1 MSLIKKLFRGDLVV
15 WIVFLCLCIIS
26 LIEVYSASST
36 LAYSDKNTYGPILR
50 HATFLL
56 VGAACI
62 VILHNIHYKYA
73 SVLGLFFFL
82 VALLLLVLTPVIGMR
97 VNNAARWISL
107 FGVQFQPSEFAKLAM
122 VIFTSF
128 VLSKAQRSE
137 ESLSKA
143 FWIILVVTGVFAG
156 MILFENLSTAF
167 MLCIVIYIMMFIG
180 RVDSKKMWILLG
192 GVILCAV
199 LMLLLLK
206 FVDSMPGFPRWDTW
220 QNRLFGDD
228 IGVMDEGFKI
238 DDHNYQS
245 SHANI
250 AIANGTFLGTLP
262 GNSTQ
267 RDFLPQA
274 YSDFIYAIIIE
285 EMGWFG
291 MIIVPFLYIVLLYRA
306 IKIARKCVK
315 VYPMLLVMGSTL
327 MVCFQAF
334 VNMMVAVGAGP
345 VTGQPMPLVSRGGTS
360 TLITCIYFGI
370 ILSVSRFG
378 NPDAEKAEEELM
390 DKEAKE
396 LTDKAMDTS
405 SEYGV

>member
-56 VGAACI
+56 VGATGI

-73 SVLGLFFFL
+73 SVLGLFFFV